1 MIFEPEKVKGF
12 QDILPPESLKRER
25 VKSVIKKYFK
35 LYGFLPVETPTIE
48 YDELMRS
55 DSLGKEDEV
64 ISDRFRLKDKGNRNL
79 GLRYELTFQLKRLF
93 KQNPNIKLPFKKYQ
107 IGKIFRD
114 EPTGIGRFRE
124 FTQCDIDI
132 IGDSSI
138 KSDTECVAVFSDIL
152 KELKLESE
160 IQINNRKLLSAIIE
174 SVKINDKLEVMRE
187 LDKIE
192 KVGEDSVKANLR
204 KYANANQILTL
215 FKMLEKP
222 LDFFTK
228 NLFDGAEEIKELETL
243 GKSYGMK
250 TKFNPFM
257 IRGLGYYTGNIF
269 EIKVEGMKNS
279 IGGGG
284 RYDDLV
290 GKYLNK
296 KIPAVGISFGLER
309 LTEIANIESERT
321 KVTLISLNQDKETI
335 KLAKKLRKMEISCNT
350 MFGKPGKSLDYT
362 NSLEIPYA
370 IFIGDEETKNKK
382 FKLKEMSSGDEKL
395 LTEKQLLNKLKK

>member
-12 QDILPPESLKRER
+12 QDILPPKSLKREE
-25 VKSVIKKYFK
+25 VKSVIEKYFK

-55 DSLGKEDEV
+55 DNLEKEDEV
-64 ISDRFRLKDKGNRNL
+64 ISDRFKLKDKGNRNL
-79 GLRYELTFQLKRLF
+79 GLRYELTFQLKRIF

-107 IGKIFRD
+107 LGKIFRD
-114 EPTGIGRFRE
+114 EPTSAGRFRE

-138 KSDTECVAVFSDIL
+138 KSEAECLAVFSDIL
-152 KELKLESE
+152 KELKLKPE
-160 IQINNRKLLSAIIE
+160 IQVNNRKLLGAIIE
-174 SVKINDKLEVMRE
+174 SVKIQDNLAVMRE

-192 KVGEDSVKANLR
+192 KIGEDAVKGNLR

-222 LDFFTK
+222 FSFFTK
-228 NLFDGAEEIKELETL
+228 NLFDGAEEIKKLEEA
-243 GKSYGMK
+243 GRNYGFK
-250 TKFNPFM
+250 IKFDPFM
-257 IRGLGYYTGNIF
+257 VRGLGYYTGNIF
-269 EIKVEGMKNS
+269 EIKVEGKKNS

-290 GKYLNK
+290 GKYLNR

-309 LTEIANIESERT
+309 ITELAKIEPVRT

-335 KLAKKLRKMEISCNT
+335 NLSKKLRKTGISCNT
-350 MFGKPGKSLDYT
+350 MFGKPGKALDYT

-370 IFIGDEETKNKK
+370 IFVGEKEIKNKK
-382 FKLKEMSSGDEKL
+382 FKLKEMSSGNEKL